1 MKFIST
7 PLQDA
12 YLIEIDAI
20 SDERGFFA
28 RSWCAREF
36 EKHGLNCRL
45 SQSNLSFNHKSGT
58 LRGMHF
64 QRAPHAEVKLVRC
77 TRGRIFDA
85 IVDIRPSSPTCGKWF
100 GAELS
105 ADNHRM
111 MYVPEGF
118 AHGYLTREDN
128 TEVFYQVSE
137 FYSPESEGG
146 IRFDDPQIGIQWPD
160 PILLVSPKDQ
170 ALGYFNR

>member
-1 MKFIST
+1 MKFNST
-7 PLQDA
+7 PLKDA
-12 YLIEIDAI
+12 FIIEIDAI

-36 EKHGLNCRL
+36 EKHGLNSRL
-45 SQSNLSFNHKSGT
+45 SQSNLSFNHQSGT

-64 QRAPHAEVKLVRC
+64 QRSPHAEAKLVRC

-85 IVDIRPSSPTCGKWF
+85 IIDIRPSSDTYGKWF

-118 AHGYLTREDN
+118 AHGYLTLEDN

-137 FYSPESEGG
+137 FYAPESEGG
-146 IRFDDPQIGIQWPD
+146 IRYDDPHIGILWPG
-160 PILLVSPKDQ
+160 PILLVSAKDR
-170 ALGYFNR
+170 ALGYFQR